1 MKENYQKN
9 IKKMKTVMNKMKI
22 NKMNSAT
29 ESCMDVQIKYIDYM
43 FKVQKKYV
51 TFNLFPFYVPVII
64 SFNIRYIIM
73 LAI

>member
-29 ESCMDVQIKYIDYM
+29 ESCMDVQ
-43 FKVQKKYV
+43 
-51 TFNLFPFYVPVII
+51 FYVPVII